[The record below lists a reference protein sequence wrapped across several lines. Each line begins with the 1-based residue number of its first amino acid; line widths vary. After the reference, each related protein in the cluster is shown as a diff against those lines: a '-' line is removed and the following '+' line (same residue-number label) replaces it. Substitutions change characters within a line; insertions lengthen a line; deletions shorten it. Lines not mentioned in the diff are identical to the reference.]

1 MKKTKILIIL
11 LMSFII
17 IYPSSLEAARRTYGD
32 LLDELAA
39 LKKEKQDKANKKALT
54 EKEYNNVSTNIQE
67 TDNKINELDLQ
78 IQETIKKI
86 EDLNVQINNKKS
98 ETKSILVFFQVSNG
112 EKSYLEYIF
121 KAKSFTD
128 FIHRVSVV
136 DELSRYNKELINEM
150 NDLIKQNNILQEEL
164 EKQKNEEENERKTLK
179 SQLNSLGTEI
189 NKLYNLGLDLDGEI
203 EDLEEEVT
211 KYKNRGCKKR
221 SDILAICGKTTNIPY
236 DTGFIRPV
244 PGDMISSRYG
254 IRKSPITGKIEG
266 HTGIDIAV
274 VGSKE
279 GAPIYAAADGVV
291 YKKYKVNC
299 GGQMIVLHHNIK
311 GQPYT
316 TIYMHLLSFGDYDVG
331 DVVSKY
337 DIIAYMGGGP
347 TTATK
352 FGNPGSYDGCSTN
365 THLHFTIAKGHIS
378 LSGYRNY
385 IVNPENYVY
394 FPYRFSGR
402 TW

>member
-1 MKKTKILIIL
+1 MKNIKYVIIFLIIL
-11 LMSFII
+11 IPTTLS
-17 IYPSSLEAARRTYGD
+17 AASERVTYGD
-32 LLDELAA
+32 LLDDLAEA
-39 LKKEKQDKANKKALT
+39 KQQKIDQQNKKQLSET
-54 EKEYNNVSTNIQE
+54 EYNNVASQISE
-67 TDNKINELDLQ
+67 TDNKINELDLK
-78 IQETIKKI
+78 IQETLNKI
-86 EDLNVQINNKKS
+86 EDLNKQIEEKKE
-98 ETKSILVFFQVSNG
+98 ETKNILIFFQVSSG

-128 FIHRVSVV
+128 FIHRISVV
-136 DELSRYNKELINEM
+136 DEMSKYNKELINEM
-150 NDLIKQNNILQEEL
+150 NNLIDENNKLEEEL
-164 EKQKNEEENERKTLK
+164 KKQKTEEENERTKLR
-179 SQLNSLGTEI
+179 SQYKSLGSQISEL
-189 NKLYNLGLDLDGEI
+189 NKLGLSIDEEI
-203 EDLEEEVT
+203 KELEDLVKT
-211 KYKNRGCKKR
+211 YSNRGCKNR
-221 SDILAICGKTTNIPY
+221 SDKLAVCGRTEGIPY

-274 VGSKE
+274 YGSVE
-279 GAPIYAAADGVV
+279 GQPIYAAADGKVA
-291 YKKYKVNC
+291 YKYKVSC

-311 GQPYT
+311 GQAYT
-316 TIYMHLLSFGDYDVG
+316 TIYMHLLKFGDYEVG

-352 FGNPGSYDGCSTN
+352 FGNKGSYDTCSTN
-365 THLHFTIAKGHIS
+365 THLHFTIAKGHIG

-394 FPYRFSGR
+394 FPYKFSGR